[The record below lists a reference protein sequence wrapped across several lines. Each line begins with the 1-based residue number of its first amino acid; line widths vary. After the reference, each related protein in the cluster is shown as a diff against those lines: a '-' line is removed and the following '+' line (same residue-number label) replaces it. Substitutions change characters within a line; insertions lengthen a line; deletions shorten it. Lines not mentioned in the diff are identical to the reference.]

1 MNATPLR
8 ILIVDDHA
16 DNARMLKVL
25 LKKEGHEARHRLRWP
40 RGDRGGEA
48 IRNRMSCSSTSRCP
62 A

>member
-25 LKKEGHEARHRLRWP
+25 LKKEGHEAGIVFDGP
-40 RGDRGGEA
+40 AA
-48 IRNRMSCSSTSRCP
+48 IAAANLRNRMSCSSTSRCP